1 MQICQTRNDQVIFVV
16 CAGDSPVFFREHWK
30 YSGTFSLAADQI
42 AVWGDGKFLRG
53 DTVTNGAFQGKCI
66 CKHYCHLLSLK

>member
-16 CAGDSPVFFREHWK
+16 YAGDSPVFFREHWK
-30 YSGTFSLAADQI
+30 YSGTFFLAADQI

-53 DTVTNGAFQGKCI
+53 DTVTNGTFQGKCI